1 MLPSNPAVSLVQN
14 YLRSQQGVIEVAKPT
29 PDQLA
34 LTVGERVQATVTGQ
48 LPNGR
53 FAVLIKDQLLDL
65 NLPRNTQPG
74 EQLELVVA
82 AKEPRLA
89 FLLSQSQNPRPE
101 QQQAPGVALSQ
112 AGKQLG
118 EILNGAGSKV
128 ATLQQQAPLFEE
140 MPEPAQLAQQLATR
154 LTESGLFYESHQ
166 AEWASGDR
174 TLQSLLREPQA
185 QLSEDVNRSETKDV
199 SRQALPEQ
207 ARTVSQGAPR
217 TVSPEL
223 ARANSETQQVSV
235 RADADRPRA
244 LVEAS
249 AQQAKVV
256 ASPEQ
261 GVRHLVQQQV
271 QLLENHPLV
280 WQGQAWPGQPLQW
293 QLQLE
298 NEKDA
303 VRPELEAQQVW
314 QTRLDLDLPRLGA
327 IGVSAT
333 LRAGQFSLRFEA
345 GSTNTVA
352 LLRSSLSQLADR
364 FELAGLHL
372 AMTQVHHHVDEIDS

>member
-74 EQLELVVA
+74 ELLELVVA

-101 QQQAPGVALSQ
+101 QQQATGVALSQ
-112 AGKQLG
+112 VGKQLG
-118 EILNGAGSKV
+118 EMLNGAGSKV

-166 AEWASGDR
+166 AEWVSGDR

-185 QLSEDVNRSETKDV
+185 RLPAEANRSEAQNV
-199 SRQALPEQ
+199 PRQPLPDQ
-207 ARTVSQGAPR
+207 ARTVSQGSAR
-217 TVSPEL
+217 TISPEL

-235 RADADRPRA
+235 RADADQPRA
-244 LVEAS
+244 LAEAS
-249 AQQAKVV
+249 AQQAKGV
-256 ASPEQ
+256 APPEQ
-261 GVRHLVQQQV
+261 AVRHLVQQQV

-298 NEKDA
+298 NEKEA
-303 VRPELEAQQVW
+303 ARPELDAQQVW
-314 QTRLDLDLPRLGA
+314 QTRLDLDLPRLGS

-345 GSTNTVA
+345 GSTETVA

-372 AMTQVHHHVDEIDS
+372 ATTQVHHHVDEIDS